1 MVPVFSITGRSVG
14 TNKFADYD
22 IGAPPYNPAD
32 VERKLKELN
41 LEMKCKNEVIEE
53 QRKQLEEKDVIIEEQ
68 RLRYEVNKPD
78 IQRKVAKGGRPLKPW
93 SDLTGKQKG
102 RTTQDLQERVLAK
115 AEEREIGPLQL
126 SGYLVHR
133 YFFKILRFLKE
144 NIFAQY
150 NCWFLIITIF

>member
-1 MVPVFSITGRSVG
+1 MITVFSNTGRDLG
-14 TNKFADYD
+14 TNKFPDYD
-22 IGAPPYNPAD
+22 MGVHSKPTYNPTD
-32 VERKLKELN
+32 VESKFKDLSM
-41 LEMKCKNEVIEE
+41 EMNRKNEVIEE
-53 QRKQLEEKDVIIEEQ
+53 QRKQLEEKDRIIEEL
-68 RLRYEVNKPD
+68 RLRYEVNEPD

-133 YFFKILRFLKE
+133 YFFKILRLLKE
-144 NIFAQY
+144 NIFAQ
-150 NCWFLIITIF
+150 L